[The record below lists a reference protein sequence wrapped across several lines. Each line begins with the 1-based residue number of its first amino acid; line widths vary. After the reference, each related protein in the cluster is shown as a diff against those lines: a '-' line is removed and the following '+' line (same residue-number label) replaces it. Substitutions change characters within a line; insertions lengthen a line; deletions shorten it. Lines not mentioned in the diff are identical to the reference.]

1 MPTTTQWG
9 VGTASEY
16 AGVTACVNM
25 GRSPGYSS
33 QKEGNVKICIENL
46 PKLTEDLRAA
56 YKAAKK
62 AVGKMKD
69 GGSCNSDAVGFP
81 FDRLPHPNKRM
92 VIDKAFEAAGIHSY
106 WSKKYGQNLIRAS
119 GSFGGQGGRN
129 YKGIQVMADHLKKAG
144 WDVFVDYV
152 VD

>member
-1 MPTTTQWG
+1 MR
-9 VGTASEY
+9 V
-16 AGVTACVNM
+16 
-25 GRSPGYSS
+25 
-33 QKEGNVKICIENL
+33 CIENL

-62 AVGKMKD
+62 SVGKMKD
-69 GGSCNSDAVGFP
+69 GGSCNSDSVGFP

-92 VIDKAFEAAGIHSY
+92 VIDKAIEEAGVHGYWAKKVDGYGLNFIRVYGGFE
-106 WSKKYGQNLIRAS
+106 
-119 GSFGGQGGRN
+119 GQGARH

-144 WDVFVDYV
+144 WDVFVHYV